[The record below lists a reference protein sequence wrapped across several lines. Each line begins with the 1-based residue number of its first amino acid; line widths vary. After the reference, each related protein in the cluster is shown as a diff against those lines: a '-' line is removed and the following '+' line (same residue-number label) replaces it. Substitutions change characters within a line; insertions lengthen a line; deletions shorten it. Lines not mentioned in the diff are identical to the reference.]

1 MSQVD
6 GSYDVTTK
14 TPMGDQKGTLT
25 LASDGDSLTGSL
37 SGDQG
42 TIDISDGKI
51 NGEELTWNASITS
64 PMPMKLEFTA
74 QVDGDEISGSVKLGM
89 FGSAQFSGTRIS

>member
-1 MSQVD
+1 MGQVD

-14 TPMGDQKGTLT
+14 TPMGDQRGTLT
-25 LASDGDSLTGSL
+25 LVSDGDSLSGSL

-42 TIDISDGKI
+42 TIDIADGKI
-51 NGEELTWNASITS
+51 NGDELTWSANITS

-74 QVDGDEISGSVKLGM
+74 QVDGGAISGSVKLGM
-89 FGSAQFSGTRIS
+89 FGNAQFSGTRTS